1 MSDKNKSAIC
11 PQCGCEE
18 TLFDRTITTWE
29 GMKTRY
35 VNCGMATDEKEEP
48 KLVSISSAMKTLG
61 ITADVLFARI
71 REDLERGL
79 IKEARAHLNFVD
91 KMRDIC
97 IDNDL
102 QQ

>member
-1 MSDKNKSAIC
+1 MDWKPWLTHKLNSPC
-11 PQCGCEE
+11 
-18 TLFDRTITTWE
+18 
-29 GMKTRY
+29 
-35 VNCGMATDEKEEP
+35 VNCGRATDETEEQ
-48 KLVSISSAMKTLG
+48 KTVRVRNALKTLG

>member
-1 MSDKNKSAIC
+1 
-11 PQCGCEE
+11 
-18 TLFDRTITTWE
+18 
-29 GMKTRY
+29 MKTRCGK
-35 VNCGMATDEKEEP
+35 CGMATDETEEQ
-48 KLVSISSAMKTLG
+48 KTVRVRTALKTLG

-79 IKEARAHLNFVD
+79 VREARAHLNFVD